1 MKNKEAIDID
11 DIIEND
17 DQFHLTKTSLN
28 DKSLSNNNSKVDI
41 ESKFNL
47 KKQTE
52 EFFASKNATGHSNE
66 KAKCKI
72 A

>member
-1 MKNKEAIDID
+1 LKNKEAIDID

-52 EFFASKNATGHSNE
+52 EFFCVE
-66 KAKCKI
+66 KCNWTLE
-72 A
+72 